1 VRYAVEAI
9 NTVIFQKAWTP
20 IFESLSDE
28 EAGQLIKALYSF
40 MNGEK
45 PKIDGTL
52 KAIFLSMADQIE
64 QSARKYCRKVYQD
77 FDEEGDE
84 E

>member
-1 VRYAVEAI
+1 MRYYVEAI

-20 IFESLSDE
+20 IFESLNDE
-28 EAGQLIKALYSF
+28 EAGRLIKALYSF

-45 PKIDGTL
+45 PEIDGTL
-52 KAIFLSMADQIE
+52 RAIFLSMADQIE

-77 FDEEGDE
+77 YDEEGDE